1 MAAKGRELGSE
12 MKECVV
18 KLKRYFDESPS
29 SDSSASTESSVV
41 RIATA
46 LGIGEATVK
55 RIMASYNAKG
65 KKGITQPSK
74 PRGRPPFV
82 LADNILPIVR
92 EEVRS
97 LNLLGQRVSA
107 EKLRVLLCDEYKI
120 EVASATFW
128 RSLKRWGFIHGDGKR
143 RCALKEQ
150 PYIVQARREYL
161 RRKRSNRNP
170 DGTVKR
176 PEIYLD
182 ETYVNKNH
190 SNQLTWYKSED
201 GPWVNKPSGVGPR
214 LIIVNAIGCDG
225 WIGGA
230 DLVFQAKKR
239 TGDYHGQMNWD
250 NFSRWFSTQLLPNI
264 PANSMIIMDNA
275 SYHNAYVEDG
285 ALPSGTSSKDEL
297 RDWLTRNGIPWQD
310 DMLKV
315 ELWGL
320 CKRFAPKPEFKL
332 DRLAREEGHVI
343 LRTPPYHP
351 ELQPIEVC
359 WAVVKNELADKCDYT
374 MANLRSQVPK
384 AFDKV
389 TADTCRKIIANIAET
404 EERFWLEDDQL
415 DELYCDGEY
424 LGERVSDDPFS
435 QES

>member
-1 MAAKGRELGSE
+1 MSPKGQELTPEAKA
-12 MKECVV
+12 CVV
-18 KLKRYFDESPS
+18 KLKLFFDSEKAA
-29 SDSSASTESSVV
+29 SSASIENSVV
-41 RIATA
+41 RTATA
-46 LGIGEATVK
+46 FGIGEATVK

-65 KKGITQPSK
+65 EASFAERTK

-82 LADNILPIVR
+82 LSDSILPIVR
-92 EEVRS
+92 EEIRS
-97 LNLLGQRVSA
+97 LNLSGQRVSA
-107 EKLRVLLCDEYKI
+107 EKLRGLLSEEYNI

-128 RSLKRWGFIHGDGKR
+128 RSLKRWGFIHGAGKR

-150 PYIVQARREYL
+150 PYVLQARREYL
-161 RRKRSNRNP
+161 RRKRENRNP

-214 LIIVNAIGCDG
+214 LIIVNAIGRDG
-225 WIGGA
+225 WINDA

-264 PANSMIIMDNA
+264 PQESMIILDNA
-275 SYHNAYVEDG
+275 RYHNVYVEDST
-285 ALPSGTSSKDEL
+285 LPNSTSSKDDL
-297 RDWLTRNGIPWQD
+297 RDWLTRNRIPWQD

-315 ELWGL
+315 ELWEL

-332 DRLAREEGHVI
+332 DRLARDAGHVI

-359 WAVVKNELADKCDYT
+359 WAVVNNELADKCDYT
-374 MANLRSQVPK
+374 MANLRNQVPK
-384 AFDKV
+384 AFAKV
-389 TADTCRKIIANIAET
+389 TSKTCQKIIAKVAET
-404 EERFWLEDDQL
+404 EDRFWLEDDRL
-415 DELYCDGEY
+415 EELYCDEEYIGESA
-424 LGERVSDDPFS
+424 LGDYFWGEI
-435 QES
+435 